1 MHYYKRSIGDYR
13 AATAHLS
20 MVEHGAYQALLD
32 YYYLHEKPIENPNE
46 TQTVFKR
53 LRAETQMEKDAVI
66 FVLEEFFELRDGLYF
81 HRRCDAE
88 IEKYREKS
96 AKNRECGAL
105 GGRPTSRNKKEKS
118 QETQTKPKRFL
129 EKTDTVKK
137 QNPNETQTTNQEPL
151 TTNQEKEILR
161 ASRAATP
168 EPEILPSKRKPSR
181 PDEIPESLWL
191 DWISARKAKRAGPP
205 TETAMAGI
213 RREAALA
220 GISLEAAIRE
230 ATERGWIGFKAAWFE
245 RDSNFPPH
253 GSAKKTNADLMRETV
268 QRLSRKIYDEASP
281 EDQAEFDEE
290 MRQKQGGHLLCLPSV
305 KS

>member
-118 QETQTKPKRFL
+118 QETQMKPKRFL

-161 ASRAATP
+161 ASR
-168 EPEILPSKRKPSR
+168 EPASKRKPTASR
-181 PDEIPESLWL
+181 PDEIPEQLWA
-191 DWISARKAKRAGPP
+191 DWLATRKAKRAGPP
-205 TETAMAGI
+205 TDTAMAGI

-230 ATERGWIGFKAAWFE
+230 ACERGWIGFKAAWFE
-245 RDSNFPPH
+245 RDTKQCFDT
-253 GSAKKTNADLMRETV
+253 GRKKTNEELTIEAGRRV
-268 QRLSRKIYDEASP
+268 AQRIYDSATP
-281 EDQAEFDEE
+281 EERAEFD
-290 MRQKQGGHLLCLPSV
+290 RTHGGKVFCLSS
-305 KS
+305 KI